1 MFYCFFFSS
10 RRRHTRYIGDWSSD
24 VCSSDLVQVLLLGPI
39 VLALA
44 LHLESQEIAIEAEAR
59 RRVAGDDRRVVDAEE
74 QPAGRSLPLGVA
86 LPGRELQD
94 LQHMAVRVLEVE
106 GADAA
111 GLGVPVGQALRLGR
125 DVLGAMLSQAPVR
138 PVDVAHDDRD
148 VLERAVVAARV
159 RRDRPATRRQ
169 VFRQLDRLLA
179 QPETDDAHAEPEDA
193 LEALVVLARHLDVR
207 DGLEPE
213 DVGEEAYRAVHVRYG
228 DPHGVDRPD
237 ERAPRPGRRRGRE
250 GEREEPGGEDGGAP
264 HASRSRRWSPTRSAF
279 AMMVSAGF
287 TAQLEG
293 KKLASTT

>member
-1 MFYCFFFSS
+1 
-10 RRRHTRYIGDWSSD
+10 GD
-24 VCSSDLVQVLLLGPI
+24 G
-39 VLALA
+39 
-44 LHLESQEIAIEAEAR
+44 
-59 RRVAGDDRRVVDAEE
+59 
-74 QPAGRSLPLGVA
+74 
-86 LPGRELQD
+86 
-94 LQHMAVRVLEVE
+94 
-106 GADAA
+106 
-111 GLGVPVGQALRLGR
+111 
-125 DVLGAMLSQAPVR
+125 LGAMRSPAPVR

-159 RRDRPATRRQ
+159 RGDRPATRRQ

-250 GEREEPGGEDGGAP
+250 GEREEPGGNDGGAP
-264 HASRSRRWSPTRSAF
+264 RARRSRRWSPTLVEGRGLPEGERVGVGLPDDGDVPHRVVPVSGGDVEVIETPRVLAVPTRSANPTT
-279 AMMVSAGF
+279 AVMTVETPLTLPLLCRRRAGGRTF
-287 TAQLEG
+287 VRF
-293 KKLASTT
+293 